1 MTLVLVGKTF
11 KHRGPWG
18 SRYIWCSVAQPPPPL
33 WMGHGPPLCACGAC
47 GVGLCLFLM
56 LLTFLGFSFVCGFG
70 FYSRPHLYVSGT
82 RFLMFSAWFV
92 VFSEALAF
100 HVTCL
105 SQDKKHCLVNRQ
117 IVGRL
122 ALIDALLQWLS
133 LNQTH
138 VFIRPLIGSLV
149 FLDLDTWNGSIQS
162 LIDLKARV
170 VTCTSRTKYQA
181 WFCIDH
187 ALTAKTAAYVQ
198 KSLVSLWSLAT
209 TKIAE
214 EKNIGQ
220 KWENCDMGTLY
231 IESECKAEKEKRH
244 GIHWKLHHRYA
255 STTNSTK
262 TKGPALPLN
271 LLPTTGGF
279 DRTGPC
285 DWRPLPTI

>member
-1 MTLVLVGKTF
+1 VG
-11 KHRGPWG
+11 
-18 SRYIWCSVAQPPPPL
+18 L
-33 WMGHGPPLCACGAC
+33 WC
-47 GVGLCLFLM
+47 GVFLM

-70 FYSRPHLYVSGT
+70 FYSRPHLYGSGT
-82 RFLMFSAWFV
+82 FLMFSGWFV
-92 VFSEALAF
+92 VFSEELAF

-105 SQDKKHCLVNRQ
+105 SQDKKHCLVSRQ
-117 IVGRL
+117 IVGRQ

-170 VTCTSRTKYQA
+170 VTCTSRTNYQA

-187 ALTAKTAAYVQ
+187 TLTAKTAAYVQ

-214 EKNIGQ
+214 EKI
-220 KWENCDMGTLY
+220 KV
-231 IESECKAEKEKRH
+231 KR
-244 GIHWKLHHRYA
+244 GKTATWA
-255 STTNSTK
+255 PST
-262 TKGPALPLN
+262 
-271 LLPTTGGF
+271 
-279 DRTGPC
+279 
-285 DWRPLPTI
+285 